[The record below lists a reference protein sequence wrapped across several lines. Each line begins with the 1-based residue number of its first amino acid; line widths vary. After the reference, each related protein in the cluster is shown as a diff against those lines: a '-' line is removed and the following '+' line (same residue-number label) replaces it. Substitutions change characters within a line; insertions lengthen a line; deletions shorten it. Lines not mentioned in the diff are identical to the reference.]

1 MFPKGRR
8 IYSKNT
14 FICVVVISMTIYTQK
29 EKMITISSL
38 WLSPE
43 YLRINFNK
51 TQEYSYLLY
60 GIEIAELR
68 NMSYSQV
75 GDYICEH

>member
-8 IYSKNT
+8 IYGITT
-14 FICVVVISMTIYTQK
+14 FISVVVISMTIYTQK

-38 WLSPE
+38 WSSTE

>member
-1 MFPKGRR
+1 MFPKGWH
-8 IYSKNT
+8 IYGITT
-14 FICVVVISMTIYTQK
+14 FISVVVISITIYTQK
-29 EKMITISSL
+29 EKMISSL
-38 WLSPE
+38 WSSPE

-75 GDYICEH
+75 AD